1 MSIDLIQNFV
11 VEVDSVKL
19 LKQYLE
25 LALSTVLN
33 STEEI
38 EVKVVDHDDK
48 YKSLYY
54 PSVIYGKEN
63 ILPVLLIEGWYKS
76 KDNERESFF
85 NGYKPWKLFNEENTL
100 SKSIEYIMSVLS
112 EYQSYLTDR
121 FSRDCGD
128 GYNYG
133 FNHYDGSIG
142 IGYQLISNKKFPNSL
157 TLSLVHIYY
166 GK

>member
-1 MSIDLIQNFV
+1 MSIDLIQNFI

-25 LALSTVLN
+25 LALPTVLN

-38 EVKVVDHDDK
+38 AVKVIDHDDDQ

-54 PSVIYGKEN
+54 PSVIYRKEN

-76 KDNERESFF
+76 KDKERDSFF
-85 NGYKPWKLFNEENTL
+85 NGYKPWKLFNENTL
-100 SKSIEYIMSVLS
+100 NKSVNYAMGVLS
-112 EYQSYLTDR
+112 DNQSNLLDR
-121 FSRDCGD
+121 FSKGCGD
-128 GYNYG
+128 
-133 FNHYDGSIG
+133 
-142 IGYQLISNKKFPNSL
+142 GYQLISNKRFPNSL

>member
-1 MSIDLIQNFV
+1 MSINLVQNFI
-11 VEVDSVKL
+11 VEVDSIKL

-25 LALSTVLN
+25 LALGTVLN

-38 EVKVVDHDDK
+38 AVKVIDHADECK
-48 YKSLYY
+48 NLYY
-54 PSVIYGKEN
+54 PSVIYGKKN
-63 ILPVLLIEGWYKS
+63 ILPVLMIEGWYGS
-76 KDNERESFF
+76 EDNAGDSFF
-85 NGYKPWKLFNEENTL
+85 NGYKPWKLFNDENTIN
-100 SKSIEYIMSVLS
+100 KSIEYAVSVLS
-112 EYQSYLTDR
+112 ENQSNLIER

-133 FNHYDGSIG
+133 FNHFDGSVNV
-142 IGYQLISNKKFPNSL
+142 GYQLISNKRFPNSL